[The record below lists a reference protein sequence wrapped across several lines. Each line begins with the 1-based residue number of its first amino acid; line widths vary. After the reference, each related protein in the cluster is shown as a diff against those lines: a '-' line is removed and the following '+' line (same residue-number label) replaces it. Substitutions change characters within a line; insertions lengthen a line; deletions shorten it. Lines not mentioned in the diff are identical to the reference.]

1 VLNHFDS
8 LPSGSYAIGYLRLA
22 TQTGIRLA
30 VQLPQNAFIERVDS
44 SKIVV
49 ECDMQTCWPQS
60 EQEVTARPLQ
70 TEHLA
75 IYFTPNS
82 LLSNGTR
89 SYFVE
94 PKVLGEASRAKLE
107 QIL

>member
-1 VLNHFDS
+1 MNQVIASGTELRHPDII
-8 LPSGSYAIGYLRLA
+8 PSASRCNREPMLGYLRLA

-30 VQLPQNAFIERVDS
+30 VQLPQNAFMERVVS

-49 ECDMQTCWPQS
+49 ECDIQTCWPQS

-75 IYFTPNS
+75 IYFTPKFFLPNLHS
-82 LLSNGTR
+82 
-89 SYFVE
+89 
-94 PKVLGEASRAKLE
+94 P
-107 QIL
+107 

>member
-1 VLNHFDS
+1 MNLGLAPLANQAS
-8 LPSGSYAIGYLRLA
+8 APGATRYLRLA

-30 VQLPQNAFIERVDS
+30 VQLPQNAFMERVVS

-49 ECDMQTCWPQS
+49 ECDIQTCWPQS

-75 IYFTPNS
+75 IYFTPNFS
-82 LLSNGTR
+82 CPTNTRRISSN
-89 SYFVE
+89 VK
-94 PKVLGEASRAKLE
+94 P
-107 QIL
+107 